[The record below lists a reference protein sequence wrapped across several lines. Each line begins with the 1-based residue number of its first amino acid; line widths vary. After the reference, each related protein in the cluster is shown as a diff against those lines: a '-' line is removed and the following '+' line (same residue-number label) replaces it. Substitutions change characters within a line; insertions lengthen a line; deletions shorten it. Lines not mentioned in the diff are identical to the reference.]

1 MPKVELKRRKN
12 KKSEIMDPIKSYLKE
27 IKNIALLTAEQEVT
41 LARRIQKGDK
51 KAREEMIRA
60 NLRLVISIAKR
71 YTNLGI
77 ALSDLIEE
85 GNIGLMRGVDKFD
98 PEKGFRFSTYAAW
111 WIKQGISRAII
122 DQGKMIRV
130 PVYLNEEILKYR
142 KVIEKLT
149 QSLHRR
155 PTIAEI
161 AKKLKLSMDKVRELD
176 MAIAKMS
183 SLDAPLGEDGEGQM
197 LDVLKDE
204 NMVATDESMSVFMNK
219 ERAQAV
225 LKGLDARERVIIEM
239 RFGLKEGQQPH
250 TLAEIAKKLGIS
262 RERVRQIED
271 LTMDKMKKM
280 LNERE
285 K

>member
-1 MPKVELKRRKN
+1 
-12 KKSEIMDPIKSYLKE
+12 MDPIKSYLKE

-142 KVIEKLT
+142 KCRRKIDPIPAPPSHHRGSRQKT
-149 QSLHRR
+149 QAHHGKS
-155 PTIAEI
+155 A
-161 AKKLKLSMDKVRELD
+161 
-176 MAIAKMS
+176 
-183 SLDAPLGEDGEGQM
+183 
-197 LDVLKDE
+197 
-204 NMVATDESMSVFMNK
+204 
-219 ERAQAV
+219 
-225 LKGLDARERVIIEM
+225 
-239 RFGLKEGQQPH
+239 
-250 TLAEIAKKLGIS
+250 
-262 RERVRQIED
+262 
-271 LTMDKMKKM
+271 
-280 LNERE
+280 
-285 K
+285 

>member
-1 MPKVELKRRKN
+1 
-12 KKSEIMDPIKSYLKE
+12 MDPIKVYLKE
-27 IKNIALLTAEQEVT
+27 IKDIPLLTAQEEVD
-41 LARRIQKGDK
+41 LARLIQKGDK
-51 KAREEMIRA
+51 KAREHMIKA

-130 PVYLNEEILKYR
+130 PVYLNEEIMKYR
-142 KVIEKLT
+142 KAVEQLT
-149 QSLHRR
+149 QLLRRR
-155 PTIAEI
+155 PSAAEI
-161 AKKLKLSMDKVRELD
+161 AKRLKVTVEKVRELD
-176 MAIAKMS
+176 GAITKMS

-197 LDVLKDE
+197 KDIIE
-204 NMVATDESMSVFMNK
+204 DESMAAPDADVEIFLNK
-219 ERAQAV
+219 ERARSM
-225 LKGLDARERVIIEM
+225 LESLDERERTIISM
-239 RFGLKEGQQPH
+239 RFGLEGKEEQR
-250 TLAEIAKKLGIS
+250 TLSQIAAKLGIS
-262 RERVRQIED
+262 RERVRQIEE
-271 LTMDKMKKM
+271 LTIQKLKKF

-285 K
+285 NPEDE

>member
-1 MPKVELKRRKN
+1 
-12 KKSEIMDPIKSYLKE
+12 MDPIKSYLKE

-41 LARRIQKGDK
+41 LARRIQKGDNN
-51 KAREEMIRA
+51 AREEMIRA

-130 PVYLNEEILKYR
+130 PVYLNEEIIKYR
-142 KVIEKLT
+142 KVVDKLT
-149 QSLHRR
+149 QSLNRR
-155 PTIAEI
+155 PTTAEV
-161 AKKLKLSMDKVRELD
+161 AKKLKLTMDKVRELD
-176 MAIAKMS
+176 GAITKMS

-204 NMVATDESMSVFMNK
+204 NMAAPDESVSIFMNK
-219 ERAQAV
+219 ERAQAI
-225 LKGLDARERVIIEM
+225 LKGLDAREKKIIEM
-239 RFGLKEGQQPH
+239 RFGLKEGSQPS

-262 RERVRQIED
+262 RERVRQIEC

-280 LNERE
+280 LNERDR
-285 K
+285 